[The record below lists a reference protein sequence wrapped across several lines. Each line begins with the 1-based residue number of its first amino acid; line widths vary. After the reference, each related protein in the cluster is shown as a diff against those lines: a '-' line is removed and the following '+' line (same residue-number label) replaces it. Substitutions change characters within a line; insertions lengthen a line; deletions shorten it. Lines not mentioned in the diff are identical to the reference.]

1 MSLPV
6 VCCGF
11 CLVHCITKEYAK
23 TNLILIKL
31 KCVPCFDFGNKCNTF
46 VLMQFI
52 QKTCWLVYSL
62 YSAFWLNS
70 SYKKKNVSI
79 KKTLFTN
86 MNQLRDVVF

>member
-1 MSLPV
+1 M
-6 VCCGF
+6 
-11 CLVHCITKEYAK
+11 
-23 TNLILIKL
+23 
-31 KCVPCFDFGNKCNTF
+31 F

-52 QKTCWLVYSL
+52 QKICWLVYSL

-79 KKTLFTN
+79 KKPLFTN